1 MYTRRYRLFGVM
13 AVLAMSWKADMQR
26 RLFAPTTKFI
36 VVARDDPPDWLR
48 QGLAENYKLAETIA
62 GRKVYQRVDHD

>member
-13 AVLAMSWKADMQR
+13 AVLAMSCKADMQH

-62 GRKVYQRVDHD
+62 GRKVYQRADHD